1 MDITL
6 DVKQQICDW
15 TKIAKDRLNDISL
28 EDVEV
33 SAHALDNIEATTR
46 QMTGNTGCGEAVAI
60 LEDPFAVRSYWV
72 DSTRELILFFWN
84 AGQARAVVIPAEG
97 WMLKSDMT
105 VH

>member
-6 DVKQQICDW
+6 DAKQHICDW

-28 EDVEV
+28 EDVDV

-46 QMTGNTGCGEAVAI
+46 QMTGETVCTGAAAI

-72 DSTRELILFFWN
+72 ETTCELILFFWN
-84 AGQARAVVIPAEG
+84 AGEARAVVVPAEG
-97 WMLKSDMT
+97 WMLKNDIT